1 MSRQTL
7 SDPELLAS
15 ATQAVEELI
24 AALQSGWD
32 TSSADVF
39 DAPFAADVV
48 WGSPF
53 GQTISGYDKLNQLHK
68 MIMSKG
74 ALPKS
79 VYEIVNVLALREG
92 AVVAHVRRRNLGEGE
107 GKEGE
112 GKDVGEDLAGKK
124 VGDGRFDEMAMYVL
138 IKREGRWWLAAGQN
152 TVVGEAPKR
161 G

>member
-1 MSRQTL
+1 MSRPTL

-15 ATQAVEELI
+15 ATQAVEELV

-74 ALPKS
+74 ALPKT
-79 VYEIVNVLALREG
+79 VYEVVNVLALREG
-92 AVVAHVRRRNLGEGE
+92 VVVAHVRRRNLGEGE
-107 GKEGE
+107 GKGGE
-112 GKDVGEDLAGKK
+112 VVAGKK

-138 IKREGRWWLAAGQN
+138 IEREGRWWLAAGQN